1 MRTNKRPTMRVNSIR
16 KEAIKKKVAV
26 YVKSL
31 QEHADIE
38 NVVTLTTGII
48 NKNANTEFSH
58 TEVVNRR
65 SSPVQVRV
73 VVFSWNNQNSP
84 VVLSSVAQTIAA
96 NSFRSFNTN
105 ISAVNFHYEV
115 VILLSSVTNVVANHF
130 GLNSVGGVPTSPQ
143 EGDTVLFKE
152 LVHIV

>member
-1 MRTNKRPTMRVNSIR
+1 MRPKKRPAKRVSPAG
-16 KEAIKKKVAV
+16 KAAIKKKVAV

-73 VVFSWNNQNSP
+73 VVFSWNNPNNP
-84 VVLSSVAQTIAA
+84 VVLSSVAQNIPP
-96 NSFRSFNTN
+96 NSFRTFNTN
-105 ISAVNFHYEV
+105 ISVVNFHYET
-115 VILLSSVTNVVANHF
+115 VILVSNTTNVVANHY

-143 EGDTVLFKE
+143 VGDTVLFKD
-152 LVHIV
+152 LVMIV